1 MALKRRNFEKAV
13 NGLLSPHN
21 YEYMLFVQSQLRKNP
36 HHLLKH
42 KIARA
47 QDVIKIVQA
56 EAPSAM
62 LSSSEDALRVLREAV
77 KRLK

>member
-1 MALKRRNFEKAV
+1 MALKRHNFEKAV

-21 YEYMLFVQSQLRKNP
+21 YEYMLFIQSQLKKNP
-36 HHLLKH
+36 HHLLSH
-42 KIARA
+42 KNARA

-62 LSSSEDALRVLREAV
+62 LNSSEDALRVLREAV

>member
-1 MALKRRNFEKAV
+1 MALKRHNFEKAV

-36 HHLLKH
+36 HHLVKH
-42 KIARA
+42 NVARA

-62 LSSSEDALRVLREAV
+62 LSDSGDALRVLREAV
-77 KRLK
+77 RRLK